1 MERASNWLG
10 QLLLRVPEPLR
21 SLRKIPVVGGIV
33 HFLSYRIL
41 GADKKVWMQAEEGA
55 ARGLW
60 FELNPRTGQPYLQGD
75 VEPVV
80 QEILTKRLGPGMV
93 FYDLGANIGFFSL
106 IVARIVGDRGHVF
119 SFEPDPE
126 VAARLRRN
134 IERNDVSNVTVIEAG
149 LWSSSGK
156 MNFVTADPASPDR
169 GTGQFVNGDDA
180 RSTPRPC
187 VALDDFVAG
196 ARRPDAIKCDVE
208 GAEIEALRGAEKL
221 LRASQPW
228 VLCETHSESND
239 RDARELLRDFGYGV
253 ESVDGNHI
261 LALPLALGQNPKS

>member
-10 QLLLRVPEPLR
+10 QFLLRLPEPLR
-21 SLRKIPVVGGIV
+21 FLRKVPVVGGVI

-41 GADKKVWMQAEEGA
+41 RADRKVWMQVEQGA
-55 ARGLW
+55 GRGLW
-60 FELNPRTGQPYLQGD
+60 LELNPRTGQPYLHGD
-75 VEPVV
+75 VEPIV
-80 QEILTKRLGPGMV
+80 QEILVNRLEPGMV
-93 FYDLGANIGFFSL
+93 FYDLGANVGFFTL
-106 IVARIVGDRGHVF
+106 IAARIVGEGGHVF

-134 IERNDVSNVTVIEAG
+134 IERNSFSNVTVVDAG

-156 MNFVTADPASPDR
+156 MKFVVADPASPDR
-169 GTGQFVNGDDA
+169 GTGQFVRDDNT
-180 RSTPRPC
+180 RGTPTPC
-187 VALDDFVAG
+187 VALDDFVA
-196 ARRPDAIKCDVE
+196 DAQPPNGIKCDVE

-228 VLCETHSESND
+228 VLCETHSDAND
-239 RDARELLRDFGYGV
+239 RGARELLRDFGYGI

-261 LALPLALGQNPKS
+261 LALPQASSQSAKA

>member
-21 SLRKIPVVGGIV
+21 SLRKVPVVGSVI

-41 GADKKVWMQAEEGA
+41 RADQKVWMQVEKGA

-60 FELNPRTGQPYLQGD
+60 LELNPRTGQPYLRGD

-80 QEILTKRLGPGMV
+80 QEILGGRLRAGMV
-93 FYDLGANIGFFSL
+93 FYDLGANVGFFSL
-106 IVARIVGDRGHVF
+106 IAARIVGEGGHVF

-134 IERNDVSNVTVIEAG
+134 IERNKLSNVTVVEAG

-156 MNFVTADPASPDR
+156 KNFVAADPASPDR
-169 GTGQFVNGDDA
+169 GTGQFAGGDNANG
-180 RSTPRPC
+180 TPTPC

-208 GAEIEALRGAEKL
+208 GAEIEALRGAETL
-221 LRASQPW
+221 LRASRPW

-239 RDARELLRDFGYGV
+239 RSARELLRDFGYRV
-253 ESVDGNHI
+253 EPVDGNHI
-261 LALPLALGQNPKS
+261 LALPQAPGESAKA